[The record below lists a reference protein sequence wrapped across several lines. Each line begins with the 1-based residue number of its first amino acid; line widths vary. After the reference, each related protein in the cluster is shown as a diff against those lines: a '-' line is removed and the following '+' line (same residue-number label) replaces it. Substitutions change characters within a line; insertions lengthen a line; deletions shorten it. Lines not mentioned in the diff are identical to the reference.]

1 MAGGDETYTIT
12 SSSSTTLYITIPP
25 TNASDYTITWYDS
38 NGFNIQ
44 LSALEQMKQ
53 DFEALAHGFFL
64 EKFDVPFEDR
74 RCPPAFN
81 L

>member
-1 MAGGDETYTIT
+1 MNDTETYTIT
-12 SSSSTTLYITIPP
+12 NNTSNALYITIPP

-53 DFEALAHGFFL
+53 DFEALANAFFL
-64 EKFDVPFEDR
+64 EKYDVPFVGYNY
-74 RCPPAFN
+74 PPDYA
-81 L
+81 LL